1 MTSVATR
8 IACLVIL
15 ACGATV
21 APAQT
26 RERAALP
33 PDFDATVARL
43 MKEWSVPG
51 VAVAVVRADGEPV
64 IRTYGKRQWNRDL
77 RVTPDTMF
85 GIASVTKLFVA
96 TGIAV
101 LVQDGKVAWDD
112 PVIRHLPEFRVRDP
126 WVTQNVTL
134 RDLLSHRSG
143 MASYGDMLEEVPNL
157 SEAEAVKML
166 ANYGQSIP
174 FRSRAEYSS
183 YTYIVLAEVI
193 RKVSGKEWGEFLR
206 ERVWQP
212 LGMQNTHAHSDAFV
226 PPQNLLP
233 TGDGWMDSMPTGL
246 DAVRPGV
253 DVAAPHAYWEAFYN
267 GKFSFDSRELQNS
280 TVHYHRTAI
289 DPGQSVFA
297 SIGDMAK
304 WARVLVS
311 GGDGK
316 VLRPETLNQM
326 LQLSSVE
333 APDWPLNVP
342 TAGSKAGVIRDVGY
356 GLGFQ
361 ISQRDGRALFGHGG
375 GELGFATS
383 FYVDREA
390 KLAVIVVA
398 NNLTHTWGS
407 AIGLV
412 QTVFDWHYGSPHTDW
427 PRYFLEIAGEEHAQ
441 HTARVQKL
449 WKDVK
454 VPGEVPPDVNK
465 LIGHYVSPLTGPLW
479 IEKHGDGLIA
489 RTGPG
494 FEIELNHLARDIWGG
509 PVVGAIRTPMLV
521 TFDINANGNV
531 MGLRLAWASDIELLD
546 ADIRYDRQR

>member
-1 MTSVATR
+1 
-8 IACLVIL
+8 
-15 ACGATV
+15 
-21 APAQT
+21 
-26 RERAALP
+26 
-33 PDFDATVARL
+33 
-43 MKEWSVPG
+43 
-51 VAVAVVRADGEPV
+51 
-64 IRTYGKRQWNRDL
+64 
-77 RVTPDTMF
+77 
-85 GIASVTKLFVA
+85 
-96 TGIAV
+96 
-101 LVQDGKVAWDD
+101 
-112 PVIRHLPEFRVRDP
+112 
-126 WVTQNVTL
+126 
-134 RDLLSHRSG
+134 
-143 MASYGDMLEEVPNL
+143 
-157 SEAEAVKML
+157 
-166 ANYGQSIP
+166 
-174 FRSRAEYSS
+174 
-183 YTYIVLAEVI
+183 
-193 RKVSGKEWGEFLR
+193 
-206 ERVWQP
+206 
-212 LGMQNTHAHSDAFV
+212 
-226 PPQNLLP
+226 
-233 TGDGWMDSMPTGL
+233 
-246 DAVRPGV
+246 
-253 DVAAPHAYWEAFYN
+253 
-267 GKFSFDSRELQNS
+267 
-280 TVHYHRTAI
+280 
-289 DPGQSVFA
+289 
-297 SIGDMAK
+297 
-304 WARVLVS
+304 
-311 GGDGK
+311 
-316 VLRPETLNQM
+316 M